1 MAILYILIL
10 GTVIWGICHAVR
22 RLLAGSPEERREEE
36 AYRKLMDQL
45 KEEAS
50 YYAGRPVSEEEILQ
64 IGREYNRRRNRN
76 NQY

>member
-1 MAILYILIL
+1 MTVLYILIL

-22 RLLAGSPEERREEE
+22 WLRAGSSEERREEE

-50 YYAGRPVSEEEILQ
+50 YYAGRARL
-64 IGREYNRRRNRN
+64 GRRNPADRTGI
-76 NQY
+76 QPAQKP

>member
-1 MAILYILIL
+1 MTVLYILIL

-22 RLLAGSPEERREEE
+22 WLRAGSSEERREEE

-76 NQY
+76 RRN